1 MIFIITLLGLSS
13 TVYADYFTWTPVSS
27 VSADNHTYADAFI
40 SEDGTKILIAKNS
53 NDNVAGDTGY
63 IYQSTDSGATWTQRA
78 DGQYWTSISAT
89 QDLSTIIATAERR
102 HDPVIDRDIDGG
114 FFQITSLGV
123 SQKVSGTFTDSAITD
138 DGYAIAAGPS
148 QNVYYSSDY
157 GASFNGSSVGSR
169 NFTSVAMAGGDSGVA
184 YATDAS
190 GDIFKSN
197 DHGQSWHALSSVGS
211 PEGYANVATDST
223 GNIVYAISPYLA
235 PMLKS
240 IDGGTTWNTIGAS
253 LGTITYNSVAT
264 NSDGSVVVVTS
275 PNTNYIYS
283 SLDGGAHFELESVPG
298 ISTWLSAYLS
308 KSGDRALISSSNSY
322 VYQGLIPRVGRY
334 FNGAV
339 SDDISDLGNWWTD
352 SSFTIPA
359 NTLPGSTD
367 TVDIYSTVGSNN
379 GPNVPPTFGTINVH
393 GTSAVNVSLTATQSG
408 GINMYDSSIIYASNM
423 VAPVVN
429 FYDTSSLD
437 VNATVGGDTNFYDS
451 STLLGYSSG
460 PATFFGDDS
469 EAVGTPHA
477 NAYIRVY
484 NSSITTGRN
493 FLGVGAAWTVKA
505 VGSGTIVTIADR
517 HQYDDNTVFTTEG
530 DATFV
535 YPSPPVPDAPD
546 VPDLIDSSDT
556 GISDTDNITNNQNP
570 TFTISGLNC
579 DELVGVKIYEGDTI
593 LGNTSVCD
601 GDGTATVTYAIGGSF
616 SDGPHDIYAVA
627 TNATGDSDP
636 SESITVTVDTTP
648 PGYEPILPED
658 HTTITNTD
666 DAVQYT
672 LDDDI
677 ASGSL
682 TMTRISGIA
691 DSQSPHVC
699 NFIGNA
705 LLSGAHTINL
715 TDTTNSCETDAS
727 SLITGTA
734 YDFYFEW
741 TDPAGNQATYDA
753 TAYFDNTDYNPP
765 TIDFV
770 SPTEGTVIH
779 GTSRSLQVNT
789 SDNSGVA
796 GVTYYYDNLHQIGS
810 EITSGG
816 FINEFNT
823 TLLGDGAHTLTAVA
837 RDTSDNFATTTINI
851 SVDNTPPATPGAPD
865 LEESSDTGSSGTD
878 NITNDTTP
886 TFIITCTEGLSV
898 SLYEDA
904 GLLTST
910 MCPTGESQVELSY
923 TFSDG
928 NHNMFATLSDEVG
941 NESAPSTGL
950 TFNIDTTPPSISS
963 INSLVGSGSYGVGS
977 VIPIQVNFSE
987 NVTISDPLT
996 LGLTTGGMNGTCPL
1010 TLTNSTT
1017 ATCEYTIQAG
1027 DTTNALTV
1035 SSISGTITD
1044 FAGNE
1049 VSDGSIG
1056 ISSNIS
1062 DTNTIVL
1069 DTTAPSAPSSLSAD
1083 VTDSDVALSWTNPAD
1098 SDFASV
1104 TIVRST
1110 TGYPTSVSDGISIVT
1125 GLSDTTYTDTSLS
1138 TGTYYYSIFA
1148 QDTTGNYSTAAHVST
1163 TVVSNDTTP
1172 PHLTLTSSSN
1182 STVNSIFSVT
1192 LSADEGIIGFSLTDI
1207 SLTNATASNLVT
1219 LSSSSYTFDVTP
1231 LANGPLSLYIDSGTI
1246 TDTSGNPNDPSNT
1259 LSRTVLFEADEPN
1272 HATSGSTGL
1281 VTNPSAITPAT
1292 ITHTPVVNPLPPTFF
1307 FTHVLT
1313 ITNVN
1318 SEVKNLQIFLNANG
1332 YTVTTV
1338 GNGSPGHEIN
1348 TFGPATRAA
1357 VAKFQ
1362 KDHNILPSVGY
1373 FGPITKAYMNA
1384 MLKGGIR

>member
-1 MIFIITLLGLSS
+1 
-13 TVYADYFTWTPVSS
+13 
-27 VSADNHTYADAFI
+27 

-63 IYQSTDSGATWTQRA
+63 IYQSTDSGATWTQVASGR
-78 DGQYWTSISAT
+78 YWTSVSAT
-89 QDLSTIIATAERR
+89 QDLSYIILTAENRY
-102 HDPVIDRDIDGG
+102 DPVSNTGIDGG
-114 FFQITSLGV
+114 IFQINESGGV
-123 SQKVSGTFTDSAITD
+123 IQKVGGTFNASAMASNGHAIFVGSNNGADNNIYYSTTFGGDVYSAGSHSGYYTAVALREDGTVAYVTDRYGFALKSTDGGANWNPLVGLSPNSTGIATD
-138 DGYAIAAGPS
+138 DTGSVVYAVSSGYPRIYKSTDG
-148 QNVYYSSDY
+148 
-157 GASFNGSSVGSR
+157 GASWNYLDGAG
-169 NFTSVAMAGGDSGVA
+169 TS
-184 YATDAS
+184 Y
-190 GDIFKSN
+190 F
-197 DHGQSWHALSSVGS
+197 
-211 PEGYANVATDST
+211 
-223 GNIVYAISPYLA
+223 
-235 PMLKS
+235 
-240 IDGGTTWNTIGAS
+240 
-253 LGTITYNSVAT
+253 NSVST
-264 NSDGSVVVVTS
+264 NSDGSALLVANDNDHVV
-275 PNTNYIYS
+275 YS
-283 SLDGGAHFELESVPG
+283 SVDGGVTFMSEGAAGSSSWQSV
-298 ISTWLSAYLS
+298 YLS
-308 KSGDRALISSSNSY
+308 KSGLRAMVSSSNSY
-322 VYQGLIPRVGRY
+322 VYSGLLPRVGRY

-741 TDPAGNQATYDA
+741 TDPAGNQATYDE

-1104 TIVRST
+1104 AIVRST

-1231 LANGPLSLYIDSGTI
+1231 LTNGPLSLFIDNGTV
-1246 TDTSGNPNDPSNT
+1246 TDTTGNPNDPSNT
-1259 LSRTVLFEADEPN
+1259 LSRTVLFEADEPT
-1272 HATSGSTGL
+1272 AQTTTGSRGT
-1281 VTNPSAITPAT
+1281 VTNPVSITPST